1 MDINILQSGDA
12 SSCRNNWPLFFSH
25 LRCILFLLLTCYLT
39 TDLAAQVDG
48 HYWTHQYGARGLLMN
63 GAVIASPEGETA
75 LFYNPGAVGMD
86 EELGFELSFITPT
99 YSVLRKTNLLNNGN
113 VIKDDGLNTAPGFLG
128 ARFKPFESDRFTAG
142 ITTFNRLKTNI
153 NLSDRIVNGVEGSSE
168 LLYRGDIDFSRRINE
183 IWFGFSLAY
192 NITDQLGVGLTQF
205 STWHSQSSDLDFKKE
220 IVEIDE
226 PTDITQSWRSQFA
239 YSVSTQS
246 AFVAKLGLA
255 FRADQIRLGLT
266 MTTGSYFP
274 IRKRGSYLIED
285 HRINEL
291 SNERSTV
298 SNRAGTKNV
307 NRKSPFSIGLGLDVL
322 ADDLELA
329 LSGEYFRRIKK
340 YNLLELSDDPYDGV
354 STSSDLTQVNLNEEA
369 ETVFN
374 IAVALKKVRSEKTTL
389 FVGFR
394 TDIDQEAVI
403 SLDNFPNYLG
413 SIGSVYHFS
422 GGGLFTLGKN
432 RLSLGMDIAYGRQG
446 EGLQLV
452 DLSSIDQSNIFQFS
466 GDKTVTTSF
475 FSTMIFCTYDF
486 IAKGFK

>member
-1 MDINILQSGDA
+1 MRLFSILVCA
-12 SSCRNNWPLFFSH
+12 LFIPLA
-25 LRCILFLLLTCYLT
+25 LL
-39 TDLAAQVDG
+39 AQVDG

-75 LFYNPGAVGMD
+75 LYYNPGAVGMD

-128 ARFKPFESDRFTAG
+128 ARFKPFESDKFTAG

-153 NLSDRIVNGVEGSSE
+153 SLSDRIVDQVEGSQE
-168 LLYRGDIDFSRRINE
+168 LLYRGDIDFNRRISE

-192 NITDQLGVGLTQF
+192 NITEQLGVGLTQF
-205 STWHSQSSDLDFKKE
+205 STWHSQTSDLDFKKE
-220 IVEIDE
+220 ILDIDD
-226 PTDITQSWRSQFA
+226 PSDITQSWRSQFA

-246 AFVAKLGLA
+246 AFVTKLGLA
-255 FRADQIRLGLT
+255 YRADQIRLGLT
-266 MTTGSYFP
+266 VTTGSYLP

-291 SNERSTV
+291 SNERTTV
-298 SNRAGTKNV
+298 SNRTGTKEV
-307 NRKSPFSIGLGLDVL
+307 NRKSPFSIGLGLDML

-329 LSGEYFRRIKK
+329 LSGEYFRRIKA
-340 YNLLELSDDPYDGV
+340 YSLLELSDDPYDGA
-354 STSSDLTQVNLNEEA
+354 STSSNLTLVNLNEEA
-369 ETVFN
+369 DNVFN
-374 IAVALKKVRSEKTTL
+374 VAVALKKVRSEETTL

-394 TDIDQEAVI
+394 TDLDQESVI

-413 SIGSVYHFS
+413 SIGNVFHFS
-422 GGGLFTLGKN
+422 GGGLFTFGKN

-446 EGLQLV
+446 DGLQLV
-452 DLSSIDQSNIFQFS
+452 DLSMVDQSNIFQFS
-466 GDKTVTTSF
+466 GEKTVTSSF